1 MAKNPPRKQQEE
13 EQAAPAEES
22 APPRKR
28 RGKLLLLL
36 LAGLVLA
43 GGGGGAWFFLLRTP
57 EAGGEQ
63 TASKAPPAKP
73 VFVNLEPFTVNLQ
86 PESGEQY
93 LQVVATLKVL
103 NDATSETVKTVMPEI
118 RHRLLLLLSSKKAS
132 QIASVEGRQRLS
144 EEMRYETN
152 VILWTAAGITPK
164 APEVPPKPITS
175 APAQEGEAA
184 GGEANAEGASGA
196 QAQPATEDR
205 AAEKPAALPK
215 PAPDDPVQ
223 NVFFTSFIIQ

>member
-1 MAKNPPRKQQEE
+1 MAKNPPKQQEE
-13 EQAAPAEES
+13 QGAPAEEA
-22 APPRKR
+22 APPRNR

-36 LAGLVLA
+36 LLGLVLA
-43 GGGGGAWFFLLRTP
+43 AGASAVWFFLLRTP

-63 TASKAPPAKP
+63 KAAKAPPAKP

-103 NDATSETVKTVMPEI
+103 DEATGGTVKTVMPEI
-118 RHRLLLLLSSKKAS
+118 RHRLLMLLSSKKAS
-132 QIASVEGRQRLS
+132 QIASVEGRQRLA

-164 APEVPPKPITS
+164 APQAPKPITN
-175 APAQEGEAA
+175 APAQEGQGADGA
-184 GGEANAEGASGA
+184 EANAEGAPLVSA
-196 QAQPATEDR
+196 NPAADATAD
-205 AAEKPAALPK
+205 KPAALPK

>member
-1 MAKNPPRKQQEE
+1 MAKNPPRQQ
-13 EQAAPAEES
+13 EQAAPAEEA
-22 APPRKR
+22 APAGKK

-36 LAGLVLA
+36 LLALVLA
-43 GGGGGAWFFLLRTP
+43 GGGAAAWFFLLRKP
-57 EAGGEQ
+57 DGGEQ
-63 TASKAPPAKP
+63 AAAKAPPAKP

-93 LQVVATLKVL
+93 LQVVATLKVF
-103 NDATSETVKTVMPEI
+103 NEATSETVKTVMPEI

-132 QIASVEGRQRLS
+132 QIASVEGRQRLA

-164 APEVPPKPITS
+164 APEALSRPITT
-175 APAQEGEAA
+175 APAEEGQVAD
-184 GGEANAEGASGA
+184 GGEPNVEGAPGA
-196 QAQPATEDR
+196 QAQPATQER
-205 AAEKPAALPK
+205 AADKPAAWPK